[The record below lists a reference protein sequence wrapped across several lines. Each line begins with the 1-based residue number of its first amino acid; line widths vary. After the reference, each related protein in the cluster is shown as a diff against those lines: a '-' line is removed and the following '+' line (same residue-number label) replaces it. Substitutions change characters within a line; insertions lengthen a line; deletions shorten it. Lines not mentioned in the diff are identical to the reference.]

1 MLESVCILI
10 QLLQWVIRLILMSI
24 ITSLFQGWHPGL
36 GNIFVRQGRSWS
48 WFTPVWGCNGI
59 YRKLIKCCCS
69 TPTIKHPCIFLFFS
83 STRIDP
89 WDIGQHLKVALKG
102 PAESAKLFQEW
113 LHELSP
119 VIAHFWVGNGAL
131 PEARLTILHKI
142 PPNEWQAIRKTIL
155 MYFSPPICG
164 FFCPQSVFCLA
175 MTSKQKFSCKMTTGK

>member
-1 MLESVCILI
+1 MELIYTCVGMQWNLQKINQMLVLNSNN
-10 QLLQWVIRLILMSI
+10 R
-24 ITSLFQGWHPGL
+24 TSMY
-36 GNIFVRQGRSWS
+36 IF
-48 WFTPVWGCNGI
+48 I
-59 YRKLIKCCCS
+59 
-69 TPTIKHPCIFLFFS
+69 FS

-102 PAESAKLFQEW
+102 PAEPAKLFQEW

-119 VIAHFWVGNGAL
+119 VIAHFWVGNAAL

>member
-1 MLESVCILI
+1 MELIYTCVGMQWNLQKINQMLVLNSNN
-10 QLLQWVIRLILMSI
+10 R
-24 ITSLFQGWHPGL
+24 TSMY
-36 GNIFVRQGRSWS
+36 IF
-48 WFTPVWGCNGI
+48 I
-59 YRKLIKCCCS
+59 
-69 TPTIKHPCIFLFFS
+69 FS

-119 VIAHFWVGNGAL
+119 VIAHFWVGNAAL

-155 MYFSPPICG
+155 MYFSPPDLW
-164 FFCPQSVFCLA
+164 FLLSTERFL
-175 MTSKQKFSCKMTTGK
+175 SCNDVKAEILLQNDNWKITLRRYWISYLVIN